1 MTSTI
6 RLNYEATVADYWNR
20 LTNVLRG
27 FTASDD
33 LRFLDTWVPHE
44 EPSENI
50 LGILEAAAEGKVCC
64 LELELSHE
72 TASRLKLNELEAK
85 VKPFG
90 RLEVE
95 RKSDRVVLTTRFGG
109 PLLDVHPTY
118 RTKLQRFVGR
128 TIHEG
133 QLGPGGGITV
143 SAKSNGVVLSARLD
157 PSNHRILEARHSGCQ
172 SETHRALME
181 ALCEQIEGLPI
192 QECSDHAGIRLE
204 HRLRDPQVP
213 RPSQGIVLAETVDA
227 AFRIVVELTRCLL
240 ERYREEANYN
250 ETANTYVP
258 RPSQEWLGLSN
269 VEKCNR
275 VSAFLSE
282 ELKMSGVSALRIDG
296 DRIVVLQFAVSED
309 GKLRGDLIRRIERE
323 LKERLELTLQVHLE
337 PKIDQNKIRQA
348 KGIKL

>member
-1 MTSTI
+1 MNSTI

-50 LGILEAAAEGKVCC
+50 LGILEAAAEGKVGC
-64 LELELSHE
+64 LELELSIE
-72 TASRLKLNELEAK
+72 TASRLKLNELEPK
-85 VKPFG
+85 VKSFG
-90 RLEVE
+90 RLHVE
-95 RKSDRVVLTTRFGG
+95 RKSDLVVLITNFGG
-109 PLLDVHPTY
+109 PLLDIHPSY
-118 RTKLQRFVGR
+118 RARLQSFVGR
-128 TIHEG
+128 TFHEG
-133 QLGPGGGITV
+133 HLDPAEGISV
-143 SAKSNGVVLSARLD
+143 SAKSNGIVLSARLA
-157 PSNHRILEARHSGCQ
+157 PSNHRILEVRHNGCQ

-181 ALCEQIEGLPI
+181 ALCEQIEGVPI

-227 AFRIVVELTRCLL
+227 AFRIVVELTRGLL

-258 RPSQEWLGLSN
+258 KPSQAWLGMSPI
-269 VEKCNR
+269 EKCDR
-275 VSAFLSE
+275 VSTVLSD
-282 ELKMSGVSALRIDG
+282 ELKMAGVSALRIDG
-296 DRIVVLQFAVSED
+296 DRIVVLQFAGLEE
-309 GKLRGDLIRRIERE
+309 GKLRGDQLRRIERE
-323 LKERLELTLQVHLE
+323 LKGRLEPTLQVHLE
-337 PKIDQNKIRQA
+337 PKVDQNKIRQA
-348 KGIKL
+348 KGIQL